1 MSKSEKESAYGGAT
15 VGSVVAANGDG
26 VALGSAENAGCS
38 LEVGAVLAVGRA
50 AVWCSAGAV
59 VLMVSAYNERSRGC

>member
-26 VALGSAENAGCS
+26 VALGSAEDAGCS
-38 LEVGAVLAVGRA
+38 LEAGAVLAVGRA

-59 VLMVSAYNERSRGC
+59 VLMDVSI